1 MTKLLMVRHGVT
13 ETNATRKFTGQTD
26 VDLNEEG
33 YRQVEK
39 LRDRLADE
47 EIDVIY
53 SSDLKRALVTAEPIS
68 LSHRLKVTRCPE
80 LRELDYGMCEGLTY
94 REINDRYPEL
104 GRLIAEV
111 NPEMEFPGGECFQDL
126 TNRAEK
132 FVEIIKNHGEEEA
145 ILAVSHGGMVRTLI
159 CRLLGLELSY
169 WSSFRIDNASLT
181 IIDIYPRRTI
191 ISLLNDTSHLRETG
205 G

>member
-1 MTKLLMVRHGVT
+1 MVRHGIT

-33 YRQVEK
+33 YRQVAN

-47 EIDVIY
+47 KIDIVY

-68 LSHRLKVTRCPE
+68 ISHGLEVIRCPE
-80 LRELDYGMCEGLTY
+80 LRELDYGKCEGMTY

-104 GRLIAEV
+104 GKLIAEV
-111 NPEMEFPGGECFQDL
+111 NPEMRFPEGECFQDL
-126 TNRAEK
+126 TDRAEK
-132 FVEIIKNHGEEEA
+132 FIEIVGKYGEDES
-145 ILAVSHGGMVRTLI
+145 ILAVSHGGMIRTLI

-181 IIDIYPRRTI
+181 IIDIYSRRTI
-191 ISLLNDTSHLRETG
+191 ISLLNDTSHLREIG
-205 G
+205 A